1 LRVAPRIGWLVDA
14 GPFSQYHLEQ
24 SDNMVI
30 EHQLISDVS
39 TEIDACIN
47 RALAEDI
54 GGGDATTNAIV
65 PAGLK
70 IRGDIIA
77 KQTGIIAGL
86 DVAAKVFFTLD
97 ETIAFETRVSEG
109 ERVENGSI
117 VADVFGP
124 ARGLLTAERT
134 ALNFLGRM
142 SGIATLTRQFVDEI
156 AGTSA
161 KILDTR
167 KTAPGL
173 RVIDK
178 LAVSRGGGH
187 NHRQGLFDMILI
199 KDNHIAAAGSL
210 AEAVR
215 RVRTAGLDLE
225 IEIEAAD
232 LEDVQAGI
240 QLGLQRI
247 LLDNMSVAM
256 MKEAVK
262 LTSRRAKLEASG
274 NVTLANVREIA
285 ETGVDYISVGA
296 LTHSAKVFDVSLK
309 FEEIDG
315 GQGVTR

>member
-1 LRVAPRIGWLVDA
+1 
-14 GPFSQYHLEQ
+14 
-24 SDNMVI
+24 MVI

-86 DVAAKVFFTLD
+86 DVTAKVFFTLD

-142 SGIATLTRQFVDEI
+142 SGIATLTRQFVDKI
-156 AGTSA
+156 TGTSA

-256 MKEAVK
+256 MREAVK